1 MEQKVDRASF
11 ARSSLPRIALFAV
24 AIVALGIAAYFYV
37 DELRQQPPS
46 PMICADDATSV
57 VSPLFSQSMQDVA
70 LVGMQR
76 NPVMLHDLGGERFT
90 VAVFCSYKCP
100 CSDGYVERLG
110 ALRRAYESR
119 GVAFFAIHASADE
132 NIDGM
137 VRYIQRKEFPL
148 PVYRDDTGLAAD
160 AMFATVT
167 PEAFVF
173 DADWKLRYQGRI
185 DDDKSGVAVK
195 DESLR
200 LALDTLL
207 AGGALR
213 TREKSSLG
221 CAIVRVHPPDAGDGP
236 APGADDSRR

>member
-1 MEQKVDRASF
+1 MEQKVEHESF
-11 ARSSLPRIALFAV
+11 ARSSLPRIVLFAA
-24 AIVALGIAAYFYV
+24 AIIVLGIAAYFYV

-46 PMICADDATSV
+46 PMVCADDAASV
-57 VSPLFSQSMQDVA
+57 VTPLFSRSMQDVA

-76 NPVMLHDLGGERFT
+76 NPVMLHELGGERFT

-137 VRYIQRKEFPL
+137 VRYIQRKKFPL
-148 PVYRDDTGLAAD
+148 PVYRDDTGVAAD

-173 DADWKLRYQGRI
+173 DADWKLMYQGRI
-185 DDDKSGVAVK
+185 DDDKSGLAVE

-213 TREKSSLG
+213 TREKTSLG
-221 CAIVRVHPPDAGDGP
+221 CAIVRAQPADAGN
-236 APGADDSRR
+236 ASVPGADEPRQ